1 MHRLVK
7 LARARRSDPRTHWE
21 GCEEAH
27 YTCLIQKLADEVE
40 RQEEVIDKLVKE
52 IEENESSPCMGHLR

>member
-7 LARARRSDPRTHWE
+7 LARSHRHVAATHYD
-21 GCEEAH
+21 GCEADH
-27 YTCLIQKLADEVE
+27 IGCLVNKLADEVE
-40 RQEEVIDKLVKE
+40 RQEKVIDNLVKE

>member
-7 LARARRSDPRTHWE
+7 LARRHLHIAATHYD
-21 GCEEAH
+21 GCEADH
-27 YTCLIQKLADEVE
+27 IGCLVNKLADEVE
-40 RQEEVIDKLVKE
+40 RQEKVIDNLVKE